1 MSFISREY
9 EIESADFLFLS
20 RQTGLTKG
28 NLSSHMSK
36 LDEAGYVDVEKKF
49 IDKIP
54 RTILKLSKKGR
65 KAFRNYR
72 NTMIDL
78 FKDMPE

>member
-9 EIESADFLFLS
+9 VIESADFLFLS

-36 LDEAGYVDVEKKF
+36 LDKAGYVDVEKN
-49 IDKIP
+49 
-54 RTILKLSKKGR
+54 S
-65 KAFRNYR
+65 
-72 NTMIDL
+72 
-78 FKDMPE
+78 